1 MGALCKGYAFVKLA
15 GGYEYP
21 LCYKCVRDCCGVGR
35 PIRGE
40 TYELLSPFSLGVA
53 GTFYAPKP
61 ITMAIYPG
69 VPNEDTTKVDKE
81 PS

>member
-53 GTFYAPKP
+53 GTFYTPKP

-69 VPNEDTTKVDKE
+69 VPNEDTAKVDKE